1 MAQSFAGP
9 LAGFLPGPLS
19 TPHAAAPKH
28 AGGLRALFRTWRRRA
43 GEKAELAQ
51 FDARELQDVG
61 LTDADRVGILNTPL
75 WREAAP
81 RR

>member
-9 LAGFLPGPLS
+9 LAGFLPGSLS
-19 TPHAAAPKH
+19 TPHHETATKP
-28 AGGLRALFRTWRRRA
+28 GLFAMLRTWRRRA
-43 GEKAELAQ
+43 QEKAQLAS
-51 FDARELQDVG
+51 FDAREMQDVG
-61 LTDADRVGILNTPL
+61 LTEADRVGILNTPL